1 MLVDEEETR
10 RIERRLIWLLHCSL
24 RLLDDKDKSDWLDSV
39 DGNRVE
45 EEDEEAA
52 EVVDEPLVDDDDY
65 SSRTIDLKKEF

>member
-24 RLLDDKDKSDWLDSV
+24 RPLDDKDKSDWLDSV

-52 EVVDEPLVDDDDY
+52 EVVDEPLDDDD